1 MLCFSNNYTGYGISA
16 LKTTVGKSILRGR
29 PFGGVATLVHNK
41 LARLVSCIAC
51 CERYVILT
59 INNYLFIN
67 MYLPC
72 SSVTGNSIIELL
84 LTEVLNIVKLF
95 PDHTIIVGGDMNISL
110 LDDSIGARIIHKFRN
125 ECKLTLCNDVIKL
138 NSEFT
143 YYHDTQKHYSI
154 IDFFMMS
161 SAAIAN
167 NEILVHRVI
176 DDLVNLSDHLPII
189 ISLVD
194 NSGLLGDAVN
204 SNISSDDSSNK
215 IKNKSYA
222 GIM

>member
-1 MLCFSNNYTGYGISA
+1 LHGLNQGRVLLKDLCNNLSASLIFIQEHWQTPANLNNVLCFSSNYTGYGISA
-16 LKTTVGKSILRGR
+16 MESTVGKSILRGR

-41 LARLVSCIAC
+41 LAPLVSCIAC

-138 NSEFT
+138 NSEFVLSR
-143 YYHDTQKHYSI
+143 YS
-154 IDFFMMS
+154 
-161 SAAIAN
+161 
-167 NEILVHRVI
+167 ETL
-176 DDLVNLSDHLPII
+176 
-189 ISLVD
+189 
-194 NSGLLGDAVN
+194 
-204 SNISSDDSSNK
+204 
-215 IKNKSYA
+215 
-222 GIM
+222 